1 MAAPD
6 PLATRDPDPGATAA
20 PDDPLATRT
29 PGATPTGTSAPAGGY
44 VLGDEIA
51 RGGIGVVYRAADTGL
66 GREVAVKV
74 LQDRFD
80 PASGTARRF
89 ADEAR
94 ITGRLNHPG
103 IPPVHAF
110 GTLPDGRP
118 FLAMKLI
125 KGDTLAELLA
135 RRPAP
140 AADRG
145 RFVAAFEQV
154 CQAVGY
160 AHSQGVIHRDLKP
173 ANVMVGA
180 FGEVQVMDWGLAK
193 DGGAG
198 TKDETD
204 PDSSDGTGPGASAI
218 RHASSVT
225 MAGSVM
231 GTPAFMPP
239 EQARGDTDR
248 VDARSDV
255 FGLGAVLAVVLT
267 GAPPFTGTSGET
279 TRVAAARGD
288 VTDCFA
294 RLDRCGA
301 EPELVALCR
310 RCLSPD
316 PAGRPADAGEVARAV
331 ADLRQAADDRARRAE
346 LERTRAEVR
355 AAEERRRR
363 RARRLL
369 AAAGLLLVA
378 GVAAVAWRAERDA
391 TARAAE
397 LQARRLT
404 TERDVFAALNECE
417 ALRAEGARQADDP
430 ARWALTLT
438 AARSAHKRA
447 AALLA
452 AGDPADEL
460 TTAVAAAAA
469 GLDADDRDRALL
481 AELDRIADE
490 NDIRFIMPVTIT
502 DRVSARYA
510 AAFRAAGFDPEAGE
524 PDGAAAWLKGHRFR
538 DRLTAAVRVWRIAA
552 PLMDPGWQP
561 PAWGAVPPRR
571 LRDRLG
577 AVLVLATD
585 DPFAR
590 EWWAAAER
598 PDEPKL
604 RALLARPEVTRM
616 SAREL
621 GVLAEGLAGGT
632 TDKIQ
637 AVQAELARVAYER
650 APGEF
655 WAHMRLG
662 AHGSEPDDPEIIRHF
677 TAAVAARPR
686 SVAARLALGM
696 ALKESRPDSPDGGRL
711 VRSAVELDPTSPW
724 PHILIGTTGTFAADS
739 DETVAALRRA
749 VQLDADLAFF
759 MITVLS
765 GEMLSGSRGA
775 KPLTPV
781 ELARACDELIATRPD
796 HPGGYDFR
804 AKVRVAAGDHRG
816 ALADL
821 RASAARPK
829 PGYLG
834 SPLNHLQRAQLE
846 QIAVWEAK
854 LPAVLRGE
862 LRPPTPAE
870 WFQLARYC
878 AQFEHRYALAVR
890 FATEAGAGRPSADV
904 VAAAGWAVQA
914 GFGRGT
920 DGPGL
925 SAEERARLRRQALD
939 VLGTARTKGGPIATL
954 VGPLARTTPELAPTR
969 DPVALAAL
977 PDDEREGWVR
987 FWAELAAPPHPPPPA
1002 PPPREVKR

>member
-20 PDDPLATRT
+20 PDDPLATHT
-29 PGATPTGTSAPAGGY
+29 PDAAATGTPAPAGGY

-74 LQDRFD
+74 LQDRFGA
-80 PASGTARRF
+80 ASGTARRF

-94 ITGRLNHPG
+94 ITGRLSHPG

-135 RRPAP
+135 RRPDP
-140 AADRG
+140 AAERG

-180 FGEVQVMDWGLAK
+180 FGEVQVMDWGLAR
-193 DGGAG
+193 
-198 TKDETD
+198 
-204 PDSSDGTGPGASAI
+204 DGTDEGRMTNDEAPTRESSFVVRHSSLTQAGA
-218 RHASSVT
+218 
-225 MAGSVM
+225 VM

-248 VDARSDV
+248 IDARSDV

-267 GAPPFTGTSGET
+267 GQPPFAGPTAET
-279 TRVAAARGD
+279 TWAAATRGE
-288 VTDCFA
+288 VADCFA

-301 EPELVALCR
+301 EPELIGLCR

-316 PAGRPADAGEVARAV
+316 PAGRPADGGEVARAV
-331 ADLRQAADDRARRAE
+331 AGLRQAADDRARRAE

-355 AAEERRRR
+355 AAEERKRR

-369 AAAGLLLVA
+369 VAAGLAIVA
-378 GVAAVAWRAERDA
+378 GLAAVAWRAERA
-391 TARAAE
+391 ETARAAE

-404 TERDVFAALNECE
+404 TERDVLAALNEAE

-452 AGDPADEL
+452 AGDPTDEL
-460 TTAVAAAAA
+460 TAAVAAAAA

-502 DRVSARYA
+502 DRVSVRYA
-510 AAFRAAGFDPEAGE
+510 AAFRAAGIDPGAAE
-524 PDGAAAWLKGHRFR
+524 PGGVAAWLKGHRFR
-538 DRLTAAVRVWRIAA
+538 DRLTAAVRAWRSAA
-552 PLMDPGWQP
+552 PLVEPGSPP
-561 PAWGAVPPRR
+561 PAGGAAPPR
-571 LRDRLG
+571 LRDRLR
-577 AVLVLATD
+577 AVLLLATD
-585 DPFAR
+585 DPFTR

-604 RALLARPEVTRM
+604 RALLTRPEVARM

-621 GVLAEGLAGGT
+621 GVLAEGLADGSGGT
-632 TDKIQ
+632 IL

-662 AHGSEPDDPEIIRHF
+662 FRSSEPDDPEIIRHF

-696 ALKESRPDSPDGGRL
+696 ALKEARPDSPDGGRL
-711 VRSAVELDPTSPW
+711 VRSAVELDPASPW
-724 PHILIGTTGTFAADS
+724 PHILIGTSGAFAADY

-759 MITVLS
+759 MITVLYS
-765 GEMLSGSRGA
+765 EMVAGSRGVKA
-775 KPLTPV
+775 LTPV
-781 ELARACDELIATRPD
+781 ELARACDELIAARPD

-804 AKVRVAAGDHRG
+804 AKVRVAAGDNRG

-829 PGYLG
+829 SGYAGRSL
-834 SPLNHLQRAQLE
+834 SQFQHVQLE
-846 QIAVWEAK
+846 QLAGWEAK

-862 LRPPTPAE
+862 LRPATPAE

-878 AQFEHRYALAVR
+878 ATFEHRYALAVR
-890 FATEAGAGRPSADV
+890 FATEAGAERPTVDV
-904 VAAAGWAVQA
+904 VQAAGWAVQA
-914 GFGRGT
+914 GFGLGA

-925 SAEERARLRRQALD
+925 SVEERARLRRQALD
-939 VLGTARTKGGPIATL
+939 VLRTARTKGGPIATL
-954 VGPLARTTPELAPTR
+954 IGPVARTTRTLAPTR

-977 PDDEREGWVR
+977 PADEREGWVR
-987 FWAELAAPPHPPPPA
+987 FWAELAASPPPPPPA